1 MRTSVA
7 FPAVP
12 SQSATN
18 TYSRSQSSTSPKMS
32 MKEKIITTAILFAFA
47 IIHVFAA
54 NAIDGTRAINESYG
68 SAAETAHM
76 YWAD

>member
-1 MRTSVA
+1 
-7 FPAVP
+7 
-12 SQSATN
+12 
-18 TYSRSQSSTSPKMS
+18 MS

-68 SAAETAHM
+68 LAAETAHM